1 MKMAQISIRIDDT
14 LKADA
19 DKLFG
24 ELGLSLSGAVNI
36 FVRQAVRQKGL
47 PFAVTTEP
55 DPVYNPAN
63 IRWLEESIAQMKR
76 GEVLHKTFDEL
87 ESMTQ

>member
-36 FVRQAVRQKGL
+36 FVRQAVRQRGL
-47 PFAVTTEP
+47 PFMVTAEP
-55 DPVYNPAN
+55 DPLYNPAN